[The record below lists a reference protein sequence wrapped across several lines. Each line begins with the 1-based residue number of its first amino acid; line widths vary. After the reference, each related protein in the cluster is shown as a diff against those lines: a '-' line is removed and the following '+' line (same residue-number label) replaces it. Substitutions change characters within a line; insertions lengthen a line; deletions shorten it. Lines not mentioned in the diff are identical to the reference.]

1 MSRRFA
7 KRNKKKSD
15 LKSQIIVRQ
24 IDRIDAL
31 QKNISELEIDCT
43 KKDKIINS
51 INALRDDLFET
62 VNTLKQNSQ
71 KYDKLI
77 AELMEM
83 RNVMNQTVFKGR
95 WKLIRLLLK

>member
-1 MSRRFA
+1 MSRHFT
-7 KRNKKKSD
+7 KRNKKGSD

-24 IDRIDAL
+24 IDKIDAL
-31 QKNISELEIDCT
+31 QKNISELEIDCAE
-43 KKDKIINS
+43 KDKIINS

-62 VNTLKQNSQ
+62 VNTLKQESQ
-71 KYDKLI
+71 KYDKLM